1 MGKGGCLSLR
11 LDGGAKLRNAQ
22 QCYPIAHLV
31 HVLLLDSE
39 IGREGLNMSSAKIDT
54 VTGLTGSDNAYAY
67 AVPKAA
73 AFLNVAP
80 KTLANWRTMGKGPK
94 FCRIGRRIVYRV
106 DDLRRFMDEH
116 LFDPD
121 EREGWLRR

>member
-1 MGKGGCLSLR
+1 
-11 LDGGAKLRNAQ
+11 
-22 QCYPIAHLV
+22 
-31 HVLLLDSE
+31 
-39 IGREGLNMSSAKIDT
+39 MSSAKIDT

-80 KTLANWRTMGKGPK
+80 KTLANWRAMGKGPK

>member
-1 MGKGGCLSLR
+1 
-11 LDGGAKLRNAQ
+11 
-22 QCYPIAHLV
+22 
-31 HVLLLDSE
+31 
-39 IGREGLNMSSAKIDT
+39 MSSAKIDT